1 MVVIGDLGM
10 VIITKFANLF
20 YQPYLKGVIMR
31 FGSGQNSISVDVNKS
46 NIRSITANSI
56 EINAVINV
64 KQNTNFADEI
74 GNVVVFTTNQES
86 TAVIK
91 APLADG
97 NALAAAYMGSN
108 NPTKTIL
115 LFDVSYAENRISA
128 SSSQV
133 L

>member
-1 MVVIGDLGM
+1 
-10 VIITKFANLF
+10 
-20 YQPYLKGVIMR
+20 MR
-31 FGSGQNSISVDVNKS
+31 FGAGQNSISVDVNKS

-56 EINAVINV
+56 EINAAINV

-91 APLADG
+91 APLVDG
-97 NALAAAYMGSN
+97 NALAALYMGAN

-128 SSSQV
+128 ASSQV

>member
-1 MVVIGDLGM
+1 MRLG
-10 VIITKFANLF
+10 A
-20 YQPYLKGVIMR
+20 
-31 FGSGQNSISVDVNKS
+31 GQNSISVDVNKA
-46 NIRSITANSI
+46 NIRSITPNSI
-56 EINAVINV
+56 EINSNINV

-74 GNVVVFTTNQES
+74 GNVVVFTTNQVS

-97 NALAAAYMGSN
+97 NALAALYMGAN
-108 NPTKTIL
+108 NPTTTIL

-128 SSSQV
+128 ASSQV

>member
-1 MVVIGDLGM
+1 
-10 VIITKFANLF
+10 
-20 YQPYLKGVIMR
+20 MR
-31 FGSGQNSISVDVNKS
+31 FGAGQNSISVDVNKS

-56 EINAVINV
+56 EINAAIDV
-64 KQNTNFADEI
+64 KQNTTFADEI

-91 APLADG
+91 APLNDG
-97 NALAAAYMGSN
+97 NALAALYMGAN

-128 SSSQV
+128 ASSQV

>member
-1 MVVIGDLGM
+1 MRLG
-10 VIITKFANLF
+10 A
-20 YQPYLKGVIMR
+20 
-31 FGSGQNSISVDVNKS
+31 GQNSISLDVNKS

-91 APLADG
+91 APLTDG
-97 NALAAAYMGSN
+97 NALAAEYMGAS
-108 NPTKTIL
+108 NPTTTL
-115 LFDVSYAENRISA
+115 VLFDVSYAENRITA
-128 SSSQV
+128 GSSMV